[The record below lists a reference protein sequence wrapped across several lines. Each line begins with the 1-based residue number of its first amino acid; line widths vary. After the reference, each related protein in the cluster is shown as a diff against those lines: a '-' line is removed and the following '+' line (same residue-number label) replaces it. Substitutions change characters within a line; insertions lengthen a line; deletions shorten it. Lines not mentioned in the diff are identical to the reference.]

1 MKKFLML
8 STFIVVSLLPT
19 IGNTQNTRPQ
29 TPKGPFEY
37 VIKEVVI
44 TNPNGGHTLSGTLTM
59 PKKGKAFK
67 AAIMVTGS
75 GPQDRDETLMDH
87 KPFAVIADDF
97 AKQGIAVLRVDDRGI
112 NKSKGNFDT
121 ATSADFASDIIAC
134 FDFLKKQKKI
144 DKTKIGLIGHSEGGM
159 VAAMTAAMRPE
170 VAFVISLAGTGVNGK
185 SVLYQQNL
193 DIMLAAG
200 ASKKDAEA
208 NRNNV
213 MRMLDIV
220 MTETDSAKATD
231 RLMLMLDTVLGAQK
245 AMIPN
250 LDEFKRNQ
258 IAGINSDWMRFFLKY
273 EPSTDWKKVKCPVL
287 ILNGDKDL
295 QVNAEVNTRAIESSL
310 KSGGNSS
317 YKTVI
322 FQGMNHLFQ
331 TCEKCTIQEYDQL
344 EESFSVQVL
353 EEMRKFIRTL

>member
-1 MKKFLML
+1 MKKILFAAVL
-8 STFIVVSLLPT
+8 ILLE
-19 IGNTQNTRPQ
+19 ISISAQSTRPQ
-29 TPKGPFEY
+29 TPKPPFEY
-37 VIKEVVI
+37 IEKEVVI
-44 TNPNGGHTLSGTLTM
+44 TNPNGGHTLAGTLTM
-59 PKKGKAFK
+59 PKKGKGFK
-67 AAIMVTGS
+67 AAILITGS

-87 KPFAVIADDF
+87 KPFAIIADDF
-97 AKQGIAVLRVDDRGI
+97 AKQGIAVLRIDDRGI
-112 NKSKGNFDT
+112 GKSKGNFET
-121 ATSADFASDIIAC
+121 ATSADFATDIAAC
-134 FDFLKKQKKI
+134 FDYLKKQKKV

-170 VAFVISLAGTGVNGK
+170 VAFVISLAGTGVNGR
-185 SVLYQQNL
+185 SVLYQQNM

-220 MTETDSAKATD
+220 MTETDSAKVTD
-231 RLMLMLDTVLGAQK
+231 RLMLLMDTMLGPQK

-250 LDEFKRNQ
+250 LEEFKRNQ
-258 IAGINSDWMRFFLKY
+258 VAGINSDWMRFFLKY

-295 QVNAEVNTRAIESSL
+295 QVNAEVNTKAIESAL
-310 KSGGNSS
+310 KSGGNTQF
-317 YKTVI
+317 KTVI

-353 EEMRKFIRTL
+353 DEMRKFIRNL

>member
-1 MKKFLML
+1 MKKFL
-8 STFIVVSLLPT
+8 FIALLT
-19 IGNTQNTRPQ
+19 LVAYGAHSQGKRPQ
-29 TPKGPFEY
+29 TPKPPFDY
-37 VIKEVVI
+37 VVKEVEI

-59 PKKGKAFK
+59 PKKGKGFR
-67 AAIMVTGS
+67 AAILITGS
-75 GPQDRDETLMDH
+75 GPQDRDETLMGH

-97 AKQGIAVLRVDDRGI
+97 TKQGIAVLRIDDRGI
-112 NKSKGNFDT
+112 GKSKGNFEK
-121 ATSADFASDIIAC
+121 ATSADFASDVAAC

-159 VAAMTAAMRPE
+159 VAAMTAALRPE
-170 VAFVISLAGTGVNGK
+170 VGFVISLAGTGVNGK
-185 SVLYQQNL
+185 SVLYQQNM
-193 DIMLAAG
+193 DIMMAAG

-220 MTETDSAKATD
+220 ITENDSAKATD

-295 QVNAEVNTRAIESSL
+295 QVNAEVNTKAIESAL
-310 KSGGNSS
+310 KSGGNTQF
-317 YKTVI
+317 KTVI

-331 TCEKCTIQEYDQL
+331 TCDKCTIQEYDQL

-353 EEMRKFIRTL
+353 DEMRKFIRNL

>member
-1 MKKFLML
+1 MKNFL
-8 STFIVVSLLPT
+8 SLLIFVLMT
-19 IGNTQNTRPQ
+19 IGTQAQGKRPQ
-29 TPKGPFEY
+29 TPKPPFDY
-37 VIKEVVI
+37 TVKEVVI
-44 TNPNGGHTLSGTLTM
+44 KNPNGGHTLSGTLTM
-59 PKKGKAFK
+59 PKKGKGFK
-67 AAIMVTGS
+67 AAILITGS
-75 GPQDRDETLMDH
+75 GPQDRDETLMGH
-87 KPFAVIADDF
+87 KPFAIIADDF

-112 NKSKGNFDT
+112 NKSTGNFET
-121 ATSADFASDIIAC
+121 ATSADFATDIAAC

-170 VAFVISLAGTGVNGK
+170 VAFVISLAGTGVNGR
-185 SVLYQQNL
+185 SVLYQQNV
-193 DIMLAAG
+193 DIMVAAG
-200 ASKKDAEA
+200 APKKDAEA

-220 MTETDSAKATD
+220 MTETDSAKVTNK
-231 RLMLMLDTVLGAQK
+231 LMLMLDTVLGAQK

-250 LDEFKRNQ
+250 LEEFKRNQ

-287 ILNGDKDL
+287 ILNGERDL
-295 QVNAEVNTRAIESSL
+295 QVNAEVNTRAIESAL

-317 YKTVI
+317 FKTII

-331 TCEKCTIQEYDQL
+331 TCEKCTVQEYDQL
-344 EESFSVQVL
+344 EESFSPQVL
-353 EEMRKFIRTL
+353 DEMRKFIRNL